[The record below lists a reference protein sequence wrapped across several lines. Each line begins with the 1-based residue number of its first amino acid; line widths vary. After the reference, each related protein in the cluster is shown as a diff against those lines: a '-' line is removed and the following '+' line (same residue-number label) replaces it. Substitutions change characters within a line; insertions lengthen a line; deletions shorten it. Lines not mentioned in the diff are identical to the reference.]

1 MNTFSRRNI
10 SVFACLL
17 FLAAIVAAPGAQAA
31 SVPTTG
37 AQAPSVNAK
46 ALDAS
51 EILARVDANQVYS
64 TIYYEGK
71 MEIVSGSR
79 SKVKTMKA
87 WSAGSGKAFIEF
99 TNPED
104 RGVRMLKLEKNLWM
118 YFPTERDTVKI
129 SGALLRQG
137 MMGSD
142 FSYEDAMEP
151 DDLMT
156 LYSAELT
163 GKEAVEGRECFVLEL
178 KAKGKDVAYAKRK
191 IWIDA
196 ERFIVARAELYAK
209 SGMLLKVS
217 RTLGYTKIGGR
228 YFPSIVEFSDA
239 LKKNSKTVMSMTSLV
254 LDAPVDEA
262 RFSLQALTK

>member
-10 SVFACLL
+10 SFFVCLS
-17 FLAAIVAAPGAQAA
+17 FLATLVAAPGAQTA

-37 AQAPSVNAK
+37 AQ

-64 TIYYEGK
+64 TIYYEGR
-71 MEIVSGSR
+71 MEILSGSR
-79 SKVKTMKA
+79 SKVKTMRA
-87 WSAGSGKAFIEF
+87 WSTGSGKAFIEF

-118 YFPTERDTVKI
+118 YFPSERDTVKI

-151 DDLMT
+151 DDLLS

-163 GKEAVEGRECFVLEL
+163 GKERVEERECFVLEL

-239 LKKNSKTVMSMTSLV
+239 LKKNSRTVMSMTSLV
-254 LDAPVDEA
+254 LDAPVDEG

>member
-1 MNTFSRRNI
+1 MKTKLGKPV
-10 SVFACLL
+10 VFFA
-17 FLAAIVAAPGAQAA
+17 FLMFWAVAIAAPGAQSAGGQ
-31 SVPTTG
+31 TTS
-37 AQAPSVNAK
+37 AQ

-51 EILARVDANQVYS
+51 GILAKVDANQVYS

-79 SKVKTMKA
+79 TKVKTMKA
-87 WSAGSGKAFIEF
+87 WAAGSGKAFTEF

-104 RGVRMLKLEKNLWM
+104 KGVRMLKVDKNLWM
-118 YFPTERDTVKI
+118 YFPSERDTVKI

-142 FSYEDAMEP
+142 FSYEDALEA
-151 DDLMT
+151 DDLKT
-156 LYSAELT
+156 LYSAALV
-163 GKEAVEGRECFVLEL
+163 GKEAVDGRECYILEL
-178 KAKGKDVAYAKRK
+178 VAKAGKDVAYAKRK
-191 IWIDA
+191 IWIDS

-217 RTLGYTKIGGR
+217 RTMGYTKIGSR

-239 LKKNSKTVMSMTSLV
+239 LKKNSRTVMSMTSLV